1 MSLLSFITDVEWMPQ
16 RNRVV
21 NESPFTGRRQHS
33 TLRFNRWQFIVH
45 YRMTRGANALT
56 LLNELRAL
64 RGGDVSFNFRDPSR
78 ATPSTGYTGTG
89 TIDTSATGYSIPI
102 TGFDINTL
110 VAKAGDMMSV
120 QVGGTDWQLF
130 TVASNVT
137 TDGSGEAT
145 VSVDNPVRGTAANG
159 NAVRFNN
166 WLVTVTLED
175 DEKWRFDKNN
185 NLIVPPLK
193 FVEDF

>member
-1 MSLLSFITDVEWMPQ
+1 MSLLSFITDVEWMPS

-33 TLRFNRWQFIVH
+33 TLRFHRWEFLVH
-45 YRMTRGANALT
+45 YRKTKGANALA

-89 TIDTSATGYSIPI
+89 TINSSASGYTIPVTGLDAS
-102 TGFDINTL
+102 TL
-110 VAKAGDMMSV
+110 VAKAGDIMSV
-120 QVGGTDWQLF
+120 QVGGTNWQMF
-130 TVASNVT
+130 TITSNAT
-137 TDGSGEAT
+137 TNGSGEVS

-166 WLVTVTLED
+166 WLITVTLED
-175 DEKWRFDKNN
+175 NEKWRFDKHNV
-185 NLIVPPLK
+185 LIVPPLK